1 MAADPMGVPDP
12 PELAVPATAVKGA
25 FPSSGKTA
33 AKNAAVRGWFKIRE
47 SIPGWQVWLLG
58 ALPILALFAVWF
70 FLTAGPTAEERVVSP
85 VILPSPGEVVKSV
98 PALWFERELT
108 RQTVRS
114 FVRVVKGFV
123 VALAIAFPLGLL
135 MGSFTKVKALFNPL
149 AVFSAYLPI
158 PALLPLTLSL
168 FGTGET
174 QKVAYLAL
182 AFLIYLVPM
191 IVKAVDNVDDVYLKT
206 AYTLGADRGQL
217 VGKVLLGVAWPEIF
231 HAMRLG
237 FGVGWSY
244 IILAEMVDIGKGL
257 GGVIMISQRQGPREH
272 IYLVLLV
279 IVALAFVTDQLW
291 AAAERKFFP
300 YREATR

>member
-1 MAADPMGVPDP
+1 MANDPLGVPDP
-12 PELAVPATAVKGA
+12 PELTRPAPAKA
-25 FPSSGKTA
+25 PAAAPSA
-33 AKNAAVRGWFKIRE
+33 ASSAACGWLRIRE
-47 SIPGWQVWLLG
+47 ALPSWQVWVLG
-58 ALPILALFAVWF
+58 ALPILLIFGVWF
-70 FLTAGPTAEERVVSP
+70 FLTSGPTAEERIVSP

-108 RQTVRS
+108 RQTGRS
-114 FVRVVKGFV
+114 FLRVLKGFL
-123 VALAIAFPLGLL
+123 VAVAIAFPLGLL
-135 MGSFTKVKALFNPL
+135 MGSFTKIKALFNPL

-182 AFLIYLVPM
+182 AFLIFLVPM

-206 AYTLGADRGQL
+206 AYTLGASKTQM
-217 VGKVLLGVAWPEIF
+217 VSKVLLGVAWPEIF

-279 IVALAFVTDQLW
+279 IVALTFVTDRLW
-291 AAAERKFFP
+291 AFAEEKLFP